1 MFNGTQVWYEIVG
14 ITGAISALC
23 VFLYS
28 VYKIAK
34 RIDAA
39 IGVDEEGRTLSN
51 RMDKVEYQLWPNG
64 GQSLAD
70 RVNSIDKTN
79 NQMMTEVQIIK
90 ELVLG
95 MIDTTQQASVEA
107 KKNNLA

>member
-39 IGVDEEGRTLSN
+39 IGVDEQGRTLSD

-64 GQSLAD
+64 GLSMAD
-70 RVNSIDKTN
+70 RVNAIDRTN
-79 NQMMTEVQIIK
+79 NQMMTEVKIIK

-95 MIDTTQQASVEA
+95 MIDTSNQASVEA

>member
-1 MFNGTQVWYEIVG
+1 MFNGPQLWYEIVG

-23 VFLYS
+23 IFMYS

-34 RIDAA
+34 RIDGS
-39 IGVDEEGRTLSN
+39 IGVDGEGRTLSD

-64 GQSLAD
+64 GQSMAD
-70 RVNSIDKTN
+70 RVNSIDRTN
-79 NQMMTEVQIIK
+79 NQMMTEVKIIK

-95 MIDTTQQASVEA
+95 MIEVHHQESLEE
-107 KKNNLA
+107 KKNNSA

>member
-39 IGVDEEGRTLSN
+39 IGVDEQGRTLSD

-64 GQSLAD
+64 GLSMAD
-70 RVNSIDKTN
+70 RVNAIDRTN

-95 MIDTTQQASVEA
+95 MIDTHHQASLEEK
-107 KKNNLA
+107 KKNSA

>member
-14 ITGAISALC
+14 ITGAISA
-23 VFLYS
+23 VSIFMYS

-34 RIDAA
+34 RIDSS
-39 IGVDEEGRTLSN
+39 IGVDGEGRTLSD

-64 GQSLAD
+64 GQSMAD
-70 RVNSIDKTN
+70 RVNSIDRTN
-79 NQMMTEVQIIK
+79 NQMMTEVKIIK

-95 MIDTTQQASVEA
+95 MIEKDHQASVEA

>member
-70 RVNSIDKTN
+70 RVNAIDKTN

>member
-23 VFLYS
+23 IFLYS

-79 NQMMTEVQIIK
+79 NHMMTEVQIIK

>member
-34 RIDAA
+34 RIDLT

-51 RMDKVEYQLWPNG
+51 RMDKVEYQLW
-64 GQSLAD
+64 
-70 RVNSIDKTN
+70 
-79 NQMMTEVQIIK
+79 
-90 ELVLG
+90 
-95 MIDTTQQASVEA
+95 
-107 KKNNLA
+107 

>member
-1 MFNGTQVWYEIVG
+1 MFNGPQLWYEIVG

-23 VFLYS
+23 IFMYS

-34 RIDAA
+34 RIDGS
-39 IGVDEEGRTLSN
+39 IGVDGEGRTLSD

-64 GQSLAD
+64 GQSMAD
-70 RVNSIDKTN
+70 RVNSIDRTN
-79 NQMMTEVQIIK
+79 NQMMTEVKIIK

-95 MIDTTQQASVEA
+95 IIETHHQASVEE

>member
-23 VFLYS
+23 IFMYS

-34 RIDAA
+34 RIDGS
-39 IGVDEEGRTLSN
+39 IGVDGEGRTLSD

-64 GQSLAD
+64 GQSMAD
-70 RVNSIDKTN
+70 RVNSIDRTN

-95 MIDTTQQASVEA
+95 MIDTSQQASVEA

>member
-14 ITGAISALC
+14 ITGAISALSI
-23 VFLYS
+23 FLYS

-79 NQMMTEVQIIK
+79 NNMMTEVKIIK

-95 MIDTTQQASVEA
+95 MIDTNAQASVEA

>member
-23 VFLYS
+23 IFMYS

-34 RIDAA
+34 RIDGS
-39 IGVDEEGRTLSN
+39 IGVDGEGRTLSE

-64 GQSLAD
+64 GQSMAD
-70 RVNSIDKTN
+70 RVNSIDRTN
-79 NQMMTEVQIIK
+79 NQMMTEVKIIK

-95 MIDTTQQASVEA
+95 MIDTSHQASVEA

>member
-14 ITGAISALC
+14 VTGAISALC
-23 VFLYS
+23 IFLYS

-39 IGVDEEGRTLSN
+39 IGVDEEGRTLSD

>member
-39 IGVDEEGRTLSN
+39 IGVDEQGRTLSD

-70 RVNSIDKTN
+70 RVNAIDKTN

>member
-23 VFLYS
+23 IFMYS

-34 RIDAA
+34 RIDGS
-39 IGVDEEGRTLSN
+39 IGVDGEGRTLSD

-64 GQSLAD
+64 GQSMAD
-70 RVNSIDKTN
+70 RVNSIDRTN
-79 NQMMTEVQIIK
+79 NQMMTEVKIIK

-95 MIDTTQQASVEA
+95 MIETRHQASIEE
-107 KKNNLA
+107 KKNNSA

>member
-1 MFNGTQVWYEIVG
+1 MFNGPQLWYEIVG

-23 VFLYS
+23 IFMYS

-34 RIDAA
+34 RIDGS
-39 IGVDEEGRTLSN
+39 IGVDGQGRTLSD

-64 GQSLAD
+64 GQSMAD
-70 RVNSIDKTN
+70 RVNSIDRTN
-79 NQMMTEVQIIK
+79 NQMMTEVKIIK

-95 MIDTTQQASVEA
+95 IIETHQQASIEEK
-107 KKNNLA
+107 KKNSA

>member
-23 VFLYS
+23 IFLYS

-70 RVNSIDKTN
+70 RVNAIDKTN

>member
-23 VFLYS
+23 IFMYS

-34 RIDAA
+34 RIDGS
-39 IGVDEEGRTLSN
+39 IGVDGEGRTLSE

-64 GQSLAD
+64 GQSMAD

-79 NQMMTEVQIIK
+79 NQMMTEVKIIK

-95 MIDTTQQASVEA
+95 MIDTNHQASVEA

>member
-23 VFLYS
+23 IFLYS

-39 IGVDEEGRTLSN
+39 IGVDGEGRTLSD

-64 GQSLAD
+64 GQSMAD

>member
-23 VFLYS
+23 IFLYS

-39 IGVDEEGRTLSN
+39 IGVDEQGRTLSD

-64 GQSLAD
+64 GLSMAD
-70 RVNSIDKTN
+70 RVNAIDRTN

>member
-1 MFNGTQVWYEIVG
+1 MLNGTQVWFEIVG

-23 VFLYS
+23 IFLYS

-39 IGVDEEGRTLSN
+39 IGVDEQGRTLSD

-64 GQSLAD
+64 GLSMAD
-70 RVNSIDKTN
+70 RVNAIDKTN

-95 MIDTTQQASVEA
+95 MIDTSNQASIEA

>member
-95 MIDTTQQASVEA
+95 MIDTNQQASVEA

>member
-23 VFLYS
+23 IFLYS

-39 IGVDEEGRTLSN
+39 IGVDGEGRTLSD

-95 MIDTTQQASVEA
+95 MIDTTQQASLEA

>member
-1 MFNGTQVWYEIVG
+1 MFNGPQLWYEIVG

-23 VFLYS
+23 IFMYS

-34 RIDAA
+34 RIDGS
-39 IGVDEEGRTLSN
+39 IGVDGEGRTLSD

-107 KKNNLA
+107 KKNNQA

>member
-23 VFLYS
+23 IFLYS

-39 IGVDEEGRTLSN
+39 IGVDGEGRTLSD

-70 RVNSIDKTN
+70 RVNAIDKTN

>member
-39 IGVDEEGRTLSN
+39 IGVDEQGRTLSD

-64 GQSLAD
+64 GLSMAD
-70 RVNSIDKTN
+70 RVNAIDRTN

-95 MIDTTQQASVEA
+95 MIDTSNQASVEA

>member
-1 MFNGTQVWYEIVG
+1 MFNGPQLWYEIVG

-23 VFLYS
+23 IFLYS

>member
-23 VFLYS
+23 VFMYS

-34 RIDAA
+34 RIDGS
-39 IGVDEEGRTLSN
+39 IGVDGEGRTLSD

-64 GQSLAD
+64 GLSMAD
-70 RVNSIDKTN
+70 RVNAIDKTN
-79 NQMMTEVQIIK
+79 NQMMTEVKIIK

-95 MIDTTQQASVEA
+95 IIETHHQASLEEK
-107 KKNNLA
+107 KKNSA

>member
-39 IGVDEEGRTLSN
+39 IGVDEQGRTLSD

-64 GQSLAD
+64 GLSMAD
-70 RVNSIDKTN
+70 RVNTIDRTN
-79 NQMMTEVQIIK
+79 NQMMTEVKIIK

-95 MIDTTQQASVEA
+95 MIDTSNQASVEA

>member
-1 MFNGTQVWYEIVG
+1 MFNGPQLWYEIVG

-23 VFLYS
+23 IFMYS

-34 RIDAA
+34 RIDGS
-39 IGVDEEGRTLSN
+39 IGVDGEGRTLSD

-64 GQSLAD
+64 GQSMAD

-79 NQMMTEVQIIK
+79 NQMMTEVKIIK

-95 MIDTTQQASVEA
+95 MIEVHHQES
-107 KKNNLA
+107 

>member
-23 VFLYS
+23 IFLYS

-34 RIDAA
+34 RIDGS
-39 IGVDEEGRTLSN
+39 IGVDGEGRTLSD

-64 GQSLAD
+64 GQSMAD
-70 RVNSIDKTN
+70 RVNSIDRTN
-79 NQMMTEVQIIK
+79 NQMMTEVKIIK

-95 MIDTTQQASVEA
+95 MIDTSHQASVEA

>member
-23 VFLYS
+23 IFLYS

-34 RIDAA
+34 RIDGS
-39 IGVDEEGRTLSN
+39 IGVDGQGRTLSD

-64 GQSLAD
+64 GQSMAD
-70 RVNSIDKTN
+70 RVNSIDRTN
-79 NQMMTEVQIIK
+79 NQMMTEVKIIK

-95 MIDTTQQASVEA
+95 MIEVHHQESLEE
-107 KKNNLA
+107 KKNNSA

>member
-1 MFNGTQVWYEIVG
+1 MFDGPQLWYEIVG

-23 VFLYS
+23 IFMYS

-34 RIDAA
+34 RIDGS
-39 IGVDEEGRTLSN
+39 IGVDGQGRTLSD

-64 GQSLAD
+64 GQSMAD

-79 NQMMTEVQIIK
+79 NQMMTEVKIIK

-95 MIDTTQQASVEA
+95 IIETHQQASIEEK
-107 KKNNLA
+107 KKNSA

>member
-39 IGVDEEGRTLSN
+39 IGVDGEGRTLSD

-70 RVNSIDKTN
+70 RVNAIDKTN

>member
-39 IGVDEEGRTLSN
+39 IGVDEQGRTLSD

>member
-1 MFNGTQVWYEIVG
+1 MFDGPQLWYEIVG

-23 VFLYS
+23 VFMYS

-34 RIDAA
+34 RIDGS
-39 IGVDEEGRTLSN
+39 IGVDGQGRTLSD

-64 GQSLAD
+64 GQSMAD
-70 RVNSIDKTN
+70 RVNSIDRTN
-79 NQMMTEVQIIK
+79 NQMMTEVKIIK

-95 MIDTTQQASVEA
+95 MIEVHHQESLEE
-107 KKNNLA
+107 KKNNSA

>member
-1 MFNGTQVWYEIVG
+1 MFNGTQVGYEIVG
-14 ITGAISALC
+14 ITGAISAFC
-23 VFLYS
+23 IFLYS

-39 IGVDEEGRTLSN
+39 IGVDGEGRTLSD

-70 RVNSIDKTN
+70 RVNAIDKTN
-79 NQMMTEVQIIK
+79 NQMMTEVKIIK

-95 MIDTTQQASVEA
+95 MIDTSAQASVEA

>member
-14 ITGAISALC
+14 ITGAISA
-23 VFLYS
+23 VSIFMYS

-34 RIDAA
+34 RIDSS
-39 IGVDEEGRTLSN
+39 IGVDGEGRTLSD

-64 GQSLAD
+64 GQSMAD
-70 RVNSIDKTN
+70 RVNSIDRTN
-79 NQMMTEVQIIK
+79 NQMMTEVKIIK

-95 MIDTTQQASVEA
+95 IIETHHQSSVEE

>member
-1 MFNGTQVWYEIVG
+1 MFNGPQLWYEIVG

-23 VFLYS
+23 IFMYS

-34 RIDAA
+34 RIDGS
-39 IGVDEEGRTLSN
+39 IGVDGQGRTLSD

-64 GQSLAD
+64 GQSMAD

-79 NQMMTEVQIIK
+79 NQMMTEVKIIK

-95 MIDTTQQASVEA
+95 MIEVHHQESLEE
-107 KKNNLA
+107 KKNNSA